1 MNDDDVLRAFAER
14 PLPPSLVD
22 VGRAVQAGRRRQRT
36 RLALVAAAV
45 VGVVAAGAVA
55 ALVYAYRSGRHRMV
69 GRRTFYK
76 LARASRLARKETS
89 LLVEV
94 SRRVLPDNPPEIFV
108 RRSLFE
114 SAVADMSA
122 DAALVTSVRKKVYGP

>member
-1 MNDDDVLRAFAER
+1 VSLL
-14 PLPPSLVD
+14 PLLQNEALEEISRSFREYSRSQGSAAII
-22 VGRAVQAGRRRQRT
+22 VG
-36 RLALVAAAV
+36 LLLL
-45 VGVVAAGAVA
+45 AGAGA
-55 ALVYAYRSGRHRMV
+55 ALVYAFVSGRDRMI
-69 GRRTFYK
+69 GRRTFH
-76 LARASRLARKETS
+76 RLAKASGLAKSEIS
-89 LLVEV
+89 LLANV

>member
-1 MNDDDVLRAFAER
+1 MSLM
-14 PLPPSLVD
+14 PLLQNEALEEISRSFRD
-22 VGRAVQAGRRRQRT
+22 YSRSQGSG
-36 RLALVAAAV
+36 ALVF
-45 VGVVAAGAVA
+45 GLLVAAGAVA